1 MKLRSCLIL
10 FCITL
15 LFGSCEKVI
24 PVKLDEGTSQLT
36 IDAFIDSD
44 AKPQKIRLTKT
55 GGYFDNVPNNN
66 VSGAIVKITDN
77 EGRIFN
83 FLESS
88 TPGDYIW
95 TPLITDTLVKILN
108 TYTLS
113 ITSAGE
119 QFQASSVAYPVPKI
133 DSVTYLA
140 KVASSGQNKGKV
152 EYTGAFYAT
161 DIAGT
166 PNFYWVKSY
175 LNGVFYGK
183 PENINLSQDGA
194 FAGGGTD
201 GLSFI
206 LPIREAIFPRENK
219 IMPND
224 SITVNLYALNPETY
238 NFLNEVLS
246 QTTNSGLF
254 ATPPSN
260 VSTNIRNVNTNS
272 TTKAIGWFNIGQI
285 KTNGVRIK

>member
-1 MKLRSCLIL
+1 
-10 FCITL
+10 
-15 LFGSCEKVI
+15 
-24 PVKLDEGTSQLT
+24 
-36 IDAFIDSD
+36 
-44 AKPQKIRLTKT
+44 LTKT
-55 GGYFDNVPNNN
+55 GGYFDNVPNNY
-66 VSGAIVKITDN
+66 VSGAIVKIIDN

-88 TPGDYIW
+88 TKGDYIW
-95 TPLITDTLVKILN
+95 NPLITDTLVKIFN

-113 ITSAGE
+113 VTSAGE

-133 DSVTYLA
+133 DSVTYMA
-140 KVASSGQNKGKV
+140 KVATSGQNKGKV
-152 EYTGAFYAT
+152 EYSGSFYAT
-161 DIAGT
+161 DIVGM
-166 PNFYWVKSY
+166 PNFYWIKSY
-175 LNGVFYGK
+175 NNNMFYDK

-201 GLSFI
+201 GLLFI
-206 LPIREAIFPRENK
+206 SPIREAIIPRENK
-219 IMPND
+219 IKKND
-224 SITVNLYALNPETY
+224 SITVNLYALNPKTY

-260 VSTNIRNVNTNS
+260 VSTNISNVNANS

>member
-1 MKLRSCLIL
+1 MKLHCCLIL
-10 FCITL
+10 FFIAL
-15 LFGSCEKVI
+15 LLSSCEKVI

-36 IDAFIDSD
+36 VDAFIDSD
-44 AKPQKIRLTKT
+44 VKPQKIRLTKT
-55 GGYFDNVPNNN
+55 GGYFDNVPNNY
-66 VSGAIVKITDN
+66 VSGAIVKIIDN

-88 TPGDYIW
+88 TKGDYIW
-95 TPLITDTLVKILN
+95 NPLITDTLVKIFN

-113 ITSAGE
+113 VTSAGE

-133 DSVTYLA
+133 DSVTYMA
-140 KVASSGQNKGKV
+140 KVATSGQNKGKV
-152 EYTGAFYAT
+152 EYSGSFYAT
-161 DIAGT
+161 DIVGM
-166 PNFYWVKSY
+166 PNFYWIKSY
-175 LNGVFYGK
+175 NNNMFYDK

-201 GLSFI
+201 GLLFI
-206 LPIREAIFPRENK
+206 SPIREAIIPRENK
-219 IMPND
+219 IKKND
-224 SITVNLYALNPETY
+224 SITVNLYALNPKTY

-260 VSTNIRNVNTNS
+260 VSTNISNVNANS